1 MVKNISNLYRL
12 IELNLLGE
20 ATEAH
25 KEAEMISEP
34 GAGPFTDTVSFK
46 CFEFSLVNIFHHLQ
60 LPVFI

>member
-1 MVKNISNLYRL
+1 MNLS
-12 IELNLLGE
+12 GE

-34 GAGPFTDTVSFK
+34 GAGPSTDTVPLKS
-46 CFEFSLVNIFHHLQ
+46 FEFSLVNILHHLQ